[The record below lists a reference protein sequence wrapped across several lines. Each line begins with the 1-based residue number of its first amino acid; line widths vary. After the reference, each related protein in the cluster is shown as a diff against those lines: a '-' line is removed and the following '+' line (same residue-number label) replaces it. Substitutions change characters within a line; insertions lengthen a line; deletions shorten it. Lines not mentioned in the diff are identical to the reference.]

1 MIAKAK
7 LSIKDMGQIAGRI
20 ADRAMPDIDFS
31 LRVNRADFR
40 RRWRRVQ
47 KKMKEKGYDLLY
59 ACGSELERTD
69 VAWLTGF
76 YDPIVE
82 RYAVA
87 VPVEGRPLLLAGC
100 EGHHV
105 VQEAA
110 DASGC
115 DTALLREF
123 QISDEE
129 YRHVKWISL
138 KQAASKLKVGRKPRV
153 MIASHSEFLPLG
165 QYELLVDAF
174 GKKNIVFDT
183 PMLQYIKYEKTL
195 KELRIMEQVNKVA
208 DAAFRAMLAVAVPG
222 VLESQVAGVGDFVM
236 KALGAHRTG
245 FPTIVTSG
253 DRGYTVIG
261 PATDKVI
268 KRGEAVAMGL
278 SPTWHGYHGIVRRT
292 IRVGKDFTADQIAFL
307 EAVEGLY
314 RTVFEATVKAAEE
327 NLDAVTT
334 DVAGKAYL
342 ARIKVRNLKSKLQGL
357 KEPYSYLHN
366 AGCSECQEGYGAVTG
381 DFVGKFGRRVSLM
394 LDTAL
399 IGFEKDGVPLFPLI
413 YAVVEDSLW
422 KNGRKVG
429 IYNRIPIRAQHLVGN
444 EKVITKKDQNPFY
457 RPLS

>member
-1 MIAKAK
+1 MAGAR
-7 LSIKDMGQIAGRI
+7 LSIKDMGRIAGRI
-20 ADRAMPDIDFS
+20 ADQAIPGIDFS
-31 LRVNRADFR
+31 LRVNRGDFR
-40 RRWRRVQ
+40 KRWRNVQ
-47 KKMKEKGYDLLY
+47 AKMNEKGYDLLY
-59 ACGSELERTD
+59 ACGSELDRTD

-87 VPVEGRPLLLAGC
+87 VPVQGRPLLLAGC

-129 YRHVKWISL
+129 YRHVKWITL
-138 KQAASKLKVGRKPRV
+138 KQAAAKLKVGRRPRV

-165 QYELLVDAF
+165 QYELLVDVF
-174 GKKNIVFDT
+174 GRKNVVFDT
-183 PMLQYIKYEKTL
+183 PLLQYIKYEKTL
-195 KELRIMEQVNKVA
+195 KELRIMEQANKA
-208 DAAFRAMLAVAVPG
+208 TDAAFRAMLAVTVPG
-222 VLESQVAGVGDFVM
+222 VLESQVAGIGDFVL

-268 KRGEAVAMGL
+268 KHGEVVSMGL

-292 IRVGKDFTADQIAFL
+292 LRVGRDFTAGQLRFL

-314 RTVFEATVKAAEE
+314 RTVFEAAVKAASED
-327 NLDAVTT
+327 LDAVTT
-334 DVAGKAYL
+334 DAAGKAYL
-342 ARIKVRNLKSKLQGL
+342 AGLRIKDLKGTLQGL

-381 DFVGKFGRRVSLM
+381 DFVGKFGKRVSLM

-399 IGFEKDGVPLFPLI
+399 IGFEKEGVPKFPLI

-422 KNGRKVG
+422 KNGRNVG

-444 EKVITKKDQNPFY
+444 EKPITKQEQNPYY
-457 RPLS
+457 RPVS

>member
-1 MIAKAK
+1 MAKAK
-7 LSIKDMGQIAGRI
+7 LSIKDMGRIAGRI
-20 ADRAMPDIDFS
+20 ADQAMPDIDFS

-40 RRWRRVQ
+40 KRWRTVQ
-47 KKMKEKGYDLLY
+47 ARMKEKGYDLLY
-59 ACGSELERTD
+59 ACGSELDRTD

-87 VPVEGRPLLLAGC
+87 VPVAGRPLLLAGC

-129 YRHVKWISL
+129 YRHVKWITL
-138 KQAASKLKVGRKPRV
+138 KRAAAKLKVGRRPKV
-153 MIASHSEFLPLG
+153 MIASDSEFLPLG
-165 QYELLVDAF
+165 QYELLVDVF
-174 GKKNIVFDT
+174 GKKNVVFDT

-195 KELRIMEQVNKVA
+195 KELRIMEQANKA
-208 DAAFRAMLAVAVPG
+208 TDAAFRAMLAVTAPG
-222 VLESQVAGVGDFVM
+222 VLESQVAGIGDFVL

-268 KRGEAVAMGL
+268 KHGEVVSMGL

-292 IRVGKDFTADQIAFL
+292 VRVGKDFTPGQRQFL

-314 RTVFEATVKAAEE
+314 RTVFEATVKAAAE
-327 NLDAVTT
+327 NLDAITT
-334 DVAGKAYL
+334 DAAGKAYL
-342 ARIKVRNLKSKLQGL
+342 ASLKVRGLKGRLQGL

-381 DFVGKFGRRVSLM
+381 DFVGKFGKRVSLM

-422 KNGRKVG
+422 KNGKNVG
-429 IYNRIPIRAQHLVGN
+429 IYNRIPIRAQQLVGN
-444 EKVITKKDQNPFY
+444 EKPITRRNQNPYY
-457 RPLS
+457 RPVS